1 MSAGDSFF
9 SVMVLRLALPAS
21 AARGRR
27 LALLALPLML
37 AACGTLL
44 APRWPPSHGPWVP
57 TQPASEPGDQSPLS
71 AQN

>member
-1 MSAGDSFF
+1 MSAGDPFF
-9 SVMVLRLALPAS
+9 SVTVLRLALP

-27 LALLALPLML
+27 LALLALPLLL

-44 APRWPPSHGPWVP
+44 ALRWPPSHGPWVP